1 MQTTNDFPIHIG
13 CRQLFLMSLTQAKI
27 HNSCDILLLGL
38 KCTQIDSLYHSE
50 SFILRLSFI
59 EETQGLL

>member
-13 CRQLFLMSLTQAKI
+13 CRELYVTTQAKI
-27 HNSCDILLLGL
+27 HNSCDIGLFGL
-38 KCTQIDSLYHSE
+38 KCTEINSLQHSE
-50 SFILRLSFI
+50 SFILCLSFI